1 MKIFVFTTAF
11 APKIG
16 GIERLTEMLV
26 RESTAM
32 GHEVVV
38 ATLTP
43 GSSGPSRRLHDIPQ
57 MGSMV
62 RRAFADEY

>member
-16 GIERLTEMLV
+16 GIERLTEVLA
-26 RESTAM
+26 REWTAM

-38 ATLTP
+38 ATVTP
-43 GSSGPSRRLHDIPQ
+43 GPADGFPFRV
-57 MGSMV
+57 V
-62 RRAFADEY
+62 RAGD